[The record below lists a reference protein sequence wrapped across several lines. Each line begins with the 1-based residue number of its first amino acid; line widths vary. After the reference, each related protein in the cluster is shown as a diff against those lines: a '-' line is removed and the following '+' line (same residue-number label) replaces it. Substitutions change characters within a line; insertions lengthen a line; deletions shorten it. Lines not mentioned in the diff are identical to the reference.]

1 MAIQRDRRFFIA
13 ALLLFSCFTVPS
25 PVAAQHISLHVQV
38 GDRIT
43 SVNGYERS
51 GVAYVSV
58 RDFAAALSY
67 PWVNNTERRKIELRL
82 PNHRVKASAQNPFLV
97 VTDVATS
104 TSSVIQLQENVL
116 FLDSLYYAPASE
128 FVAVLERLAHS
139 GVLLTAEA
147 RVIARE
153 PAIAASRF
161 DITGLGIE
169 TRTNG
174 YLLTIKATRKLGYFD
189 TILRN
194 GWLYVTVDAAQADTI
209 ALSKFKT
216 NDIIRKIVVFQYPA
230 SVQLTF
236 QVSPDIAQAD
246 PMIDNQTENLLL
258 ALHTKSAMDKAELER
273 KEREAKQDSLR
284 DKLQVQRGRAKLDVI
299 VIDAGHGGKDPG
311 TIGVTGTREKD
322 VTLGVALKLGKLIE
336 QNLKD
341 VKVVYTRS
349 TDTFI
354 ELYQRGKIA
363 NEANGRLFIS
373 IHCNSTERKPSS
385 ANGFEIYLLRPGKT
399 QNAIDIAAKE
409 NQAIEFED
417 NKDRYEELTEEFFI
431 LLTMRQSA
439 YMKYS
444 ELFAEKASA
453 TMADRLK
460 IQNSGVKQAGFYVL
474 VGASMPNVLV
484 ETGYL
489 SNRKE
494 EKVLRGIEGQKKIAE
509 ALFEGIR
516 EYKVAYEEGL
526 QEGQV
531 DESQKN

>member
-1 MAIQRDRRFFIA
+1 MATQRDRRFLIA
-13 ALLLFSCFTVPS
+13 ALLLSCFTVAS
-25 PVAAQHISLHVQV
+25 PVIAQHISLRVQV

-43 SVNGYERS
+43 SVNGFDRS

-67 PWVNNTERRKIELRL
+67 PWVNNAERRKIELRL
-82 PNHRVKASAQNPFLV
+82 PNHRVKATARNPFLV
-97 VTDVATS
+97 ITDVATS
-104 TSSVIQLQENVL
+104 TSSVVQLQESIL

-128 FVAVLERLAHS
+128 FIAVLERLAPS
-139 GVLLTAEA
+139 GVLLTAES

-153 PAIAASRF
+153 PAVTASRF
-161 DITGLGIE
+161 DITGVGIE
-169 TRTNG
+169 TRSNG

-194 GWLYVTVDAAQADTI
+194 GWLYVTVDAAEADTV

-246 PMIDNQTENLLL
+246 PVVDTQTDNLLL
-258 ALHTKSAMDKAELER
+258 ALHTKSSMDKAEAER
-273 KEREAKQDSLR
+273 RAREAKQDSLR

-322 VTLGVALKLGKLIE
+322 VALGVALKLGKLIE
-336 QNLKD
+336 ENLKD

-349 TDTFI
+349 NDTFI
-354 ELYQRGKIA
+354 ELYQRGRIA
-363 NEANGRLFIS
+363 NDANGKLFIS
-373 IHCNSTERKPSS
+373 IHCNSTERKPSP

-453 TMADRLK
+453 IMADRLK

-494 EKVLRGIEGQKKIAE
+494 EKVLHSIEGQKKIAE
-509 ALFEGIR
+509 ALFEGVR
-516 EYKVAYEEGL
+516 QYKVAYEERL

>member
-1 MAIQRDRRFFIA
+1 MAIQRDRRFFVT
-13 ALLLFSCFTVPS
+13 ALLLCCFTVS
-25 PVAAQHISLHVQV
+25 FPVCAQHISLRLQV
-38 GDRIT
+38 GDKIT
-43 SVNGYERS
+43 SVHGYERF
-51 GVAYVSV
+51 GVSYVSI
-58 RDFAAALSY
+58 RDFAAALTY
-67 PWVNNTERRKIELRL
+67 PCVISVERRKIELRL
-82 PNHRVKASAQNPFLV
+82 PNYRVKATAQNPFLV

-104 TSSVIQLQENVL
+104 TSSIVQLQENVIL
-116 FLDSLYYAPASE
+116 LDSLYFAPASE
-128 FVAVLERLAHS
+128 FISALERLTPT
-139 GVLLTAEA
+139 GILLTAET
-147 RVIARE
+147 RVITRE
-153 PAIAASRF
+153 PAVTSSRF
-161 DITGLGIE
+161 DITGLNVE
-169 TRTNG
+169 SRSNG
-174 YLLTIKATRKLGYFD
+174 YLLTIKATRRLGYFD
-189 TILRN
+189 IILRN
-194 GWLYVTVDAAQADTI
+194 GWLYVTIDAAEADTI
-209 ALSKFKT
+209 ALSQFKT
-216 NDIIRKIVVFQYPA
+216 NDIIRKILVFQYPA

-246 PMIDNQTENLLL
+246 PVIDHQSENLLV
-258 ALHTKSAMDKAELER
+258 ALHTKSSMDKAELER

-284 DKLQVQRGRAKLDVI
+284 DRLQTQRGRAKLDVI

-322 VTLGVALKLGKLIE
+322 VALGVALKLGKLIE
-336 QNLKD
+336 EDLKD

-349 TDTFI
+349 TDKFI

-363 NEANGRLFIS
+363 NEANGKLFIS

-399 QNAIDIAAKE
+399 ESAMKIAAQE
-409 NQAIEFED
+409 NRAIEFED

-453 TMADRLK
+453 TMADKLK
-460 IQNSGVKQAGFYVL
+460 IQNSGVKQAGFIVL

-489 SNRKE
+489 SNRTE
-494 EKVLRGIEGQKKIAE
+494 EKVLHSAQGQKKIAD
-509 ALFEGIR
+509 ALFEGIK
-516 EYKVAYEEGL
+516 EYKKAYEEGL

-531 DESQKN
+531 DESLKN

>member
-1 MAIQRDRRFFIA
+1 
-13 ALLLFSCFTVPS
+13 LCFSVS
-25 PVAAQHISLHVQV
+25 SRVVAQHITLRVQV
-38 GDRIT
+38 GDRVT
-43 SVNGYERS
+43 SVNGYERF

-67 PWVNNTERRKIELRL
+67 PWVYNAERRKIELRL
-82 PNHRVKASAQNPFLV
+82 PHHRVKASAQNPFLV
-97 VTDVATS
+97 VTEVATS
-104 TSSVIQLQENVL
+104 TSSVVQMPANVFL
-116 FLDSLYYAPASE
+116 LDSTYYAPASE
-128 FVAVLERLAHS
+128 FLAVLERLS
-139 GVLLTAEA
+139 PTGVLLTAES
-147 RVIARE
+147 RVIAQE
-153 PAIAASRF
+153 PAVGGSRF
-161 DITGLGIE
+161 DITGVGVE
-169 TRTNG
+169 TRSNG
-174 YLLTIKATRKLGYFD
+174 YILTIKASRKLGYFD

-194 GWLYVTVDAAQADTI
+194 GWLYITVDAAVADTI

-216 NDIIRKIVVFQYPA
+216 NDILRKIVVFQYPA

-236 QVSPDIAQAD
+236 QVSPDIGQAD
-246 PMIDNQTENLLL
+246 PVVDAQTDNLIF
-258 ALHTKSAMDKAELER
+258 ALHTKSAMEKAEAER

-284 DKLQVQRGRAKLDVI
+284 GKLQVQRGRAKLDVI

-311 TIGVTGTREKD
+311 TIGVSGTREKD
-322 VTLGVALKLGKLIE
+322 VALGVALKLGRLIE

-349 TDTFI
+349 TDRFI

-363 NEANGRLFIS
+363 NEANGKLFIS

-399 QNAIDIAAKE
+399 ESAIKIAAQE
-409 NQAIEFED
+409 NQAIEFEE

-431 LLTMRQSA
+431 LFTMRQSA

-453 TMADRLK
+453 VMADKLK

-489 SNRKE
+489 SNRQE
-494 EKVLRGIEGQKKIAE
+494 EKVLRSTDGQKKIAE

-516 EYKVAYEEGL
+516 EYKEAYEMRI

-531 DESQKN
+531 DDSQKN

>member
-1 MAIQRDRRFFIA
+1 MAIQRARRFFIA
-13 ALLLFSCFTVPS
+13 ALLLSCFTVSS
-25 PVAAQHISLHVQV
+25 PVAAQHISLRVKV
-38 GDRIT
+38 GDRFAT
-43 SVNGYERS
+43 VNGFEHS
-51 GVAYVSV
+51 GVSYVSV
-58 RDFAAALSY
+58 RDFASALSY
-67 PWVNNTERRKIELRL
+67 PWVNNAERRKIEVRL
-82 PNHRVKASAQNPFLV
+82 PNHRVKATAQNPFLV
-97 VTDVATS
+97 VTDLATS
-104 TSSVIQLQENVL
+104 TSSVVQLTENVL
-116 FLDSLYYAPASE
+116 FLDSVYYAPASD
-128 FVAVLERLAHS
+128 FVAVLERLAPS
-139 GVLLTAEA
+139 GVLLTAEE
-147 RVIARE
+147 RIIAQE
-153 PAIAASRF
+153 PPTSSPRF

-169 TRTNG
+169 TRANG
-174 YLLTIKATRKLGYFD
+174 YLLTIKATKKLGD
-189 TILRN
+189 IDVILRN

-216 NDIIRKIVVFQYPA
+216 NDIIRKVVVFQYPA

-236 QVSPDIAQAD
+236 QVSPEIAQAD
-246 PMIDNQTENLLL
+246 PMIDKQTENLLL

-322 VTLGVALKLGKLIE
+322 VALGVALKLGQLIE

-354 ELYQRGKIA
+354 ELYQRGRIA
-363 NEANGRLFIS
+363 NEANGKLFIS

-399 QNAIDIAAKE
+399 QSAIDIAAKE
-409 NQAIEFED
+409 NKAIELED

-439 YMKYS
+439 YMRYS
-444 ELFAEKASA
+444 ELFAVKASEA
-453 TMADRLK
+453 MADRLK
-460 IQNSGVKQAGFYVL
+460 IQNSGVRQAGFIVL

-489 SNRKE
+489 SNKKE
-494 EKVLRGIEGQKKIAE
+494 EKVLHGSDGQKKIAE
-509 ALFEGIR
+509 ALFEGIKQ
-516 EYKVAYEEGL
+516 YKVAYEMGL
-526 QEGQV
+526 QEGQP
-531 DESQKN
+531 DESQKTN

>member
-1 MAIQRDRRFFIA
+1 MAIQRNRRFFVA
-13 ALLLFSCFTVPS
+13 TLFLSCFTVSFPA
-25 PVAAQHISLHVQV
+25 AAQHITLRLQV
-38 GDRIT
+38 GDKIT
-43 SVNGYERS
+43 SVNGYDRA
-51 GVAYVSV
+51 GVSYVSV
-58 RDFAAALSY
+58 RDFATALSY
-67 PWVNNTERRKIELRL
+67 PWANNTERRKIELRL
-82 PNHRVKASAQNPFLV
+82 PNHRVKATAQNPFLV
-97 VTDVATS
+97 VTDMAAG
-104 TSSVIQLQENVL
+104 TSSVVQLQESVF
-116 FLDSLYYAPASE
+116 FLDSIYYAPASE
-128 FVAVLERLAHS
+128 FISVLERLTPTGA
-139 GVLLTAEA
+139 LLTAES

-153 PAIAASRF
+153 PAVAASRF
-161 DITGLGIE
+161 DITGVGVE
-169 TRTNG
+169 TRSNG

-194 GWLYVTVDAAQADTI
+194 GWLYVTVDAAEADTI

-216 NDIIRKIVVFQYPA
+216 NDIIRRIVVFQYPA

-236 QVSPDIAQAD
+236 QVSPDIAQVD
-246 PMIDNQTENLLL
+246 PVVDHQSDNLLL

-284 DKLQVQRGRAKLDVI
+284 DKLQTQRGRAKLDVI

-322 VTLGVALKLGKLIE
+322 VALGVALKLGKLIE
-336 QNLKD
+336 DDLKD

-349 TDTFI
+349 SDKFI

-363 NEANGRLFIS
+363 NEANGKLFIS

-399 QNAIDIAAKE
+399 QNAIDIATKE

-417 NKDRYEELTEEFFI
+417 NKNRYEELTEEFFI

-453 TMADRLK
+453 TMADGLK

-489 SNRKE
+489 SNRTE
-494 EKVLRGIEGQKKIAE
+494 EKVLHSSDGQKKIAE
-509 ALFEGIR
+509 ALFQGIR
-516 EYKVAYEEGL
+516 EYKKAYEEGV
-526 QEGQV
+526 QEGQT
-531 DESQKN
+531 DESKKN

>member
-1 MAIQRDRRFFIA
+1 MARQRERRFLIVV
-13 ALLLFSCFTVPS
+13 LFFSLCLTVS
-25 PVAAQHISLHVQV
+25 FRLNAQHISLRVQQ
-38 GDRIT
+38 GDRTT

-51 GVAYVSV
+51 GIAYVSI
-58 RDFAAALSY
+58 RDVAAALSY
-67 PWVNNTERRKIELRL
+67 PWVINAERRKIEIRL
-82 PNHRVKASAQNPFLV
+82 PNHRVKAGSQNPFLV

-104 TSSVIQLQENVL
+104 TSSVIQLTASVL
-116 FLDSLYYAPASE
+116 LIDSTYYAPAAE
-128 FVAVLERLAHS
+128 FLAVLERLSPS
-139 GVLLTAEA
+139 GVVLTAES
-147 RVIARE
+147 RIIARE
-153 PAIAASRF
+153 PAVGGSRF
-161 DITGLGIE
+161 DITGIAVE
-169 TRTNG
+169 SRSNG
-174 YLLTIKATRKLGYFD
+174 YILTIKTSRKLGYFD

-216 NDIIRKIVVFQYPA
+216 NDVIKKVVVFQYPA

-236 QVSPDIAQAD
+236 QVSAEIAQAD
-246 PMIDNQTENLLL
+246 PVVDPQTENLLF
-258 ALHTKSAMDKAELER
+258 ALHTKSAMDKAEAER
-273 KEREAKQDSLR
+273 REREAKQDSLR
-284 DKLQVQRGRAKLDVI
+284 GKLQVQRGRAKLDVI

-322 VTLGVALKLGKLIE
+322 VALGVALKLGRLIE
-336 QNLKD
+336 QELSD

-354 ELYQRGKIA
+354 ELYQRGRIA
-363 NEANGRLFIS
+363 NDANGKLFIS
-373 IHCNSTERKPSS
+373 IHCNSTERKPSA

-409 NQAIEFED
+409 NQAIEFEE
-417 NKDRYEELTEEFFI
+417 NKGRYEELTEEFFI

-439 YMKYS
+439 YMRYS

-453 TMADRLK
+453 SMAEKLK

-489 SNRKE
+489 SNRQE
-494 EKVLRGIEGQKKIAE
+494 EKVLRSPDGQKKIAE

-516 EYKVAYEEGL
+516 EYKEAYEKRV
-526 QEGQV
+526 QEGQT
-531 DESQKN
+531 DEQQRN

>member
-13 ALLLFSCFTVPS
+13 AFLLSCFVVS
-25 PVAAQHISLHVQV
+25 FPVAAQHISLRVQV
-38 GDRIT
+38 GDKIT
-43 SVNGYERS
+43 SVNGYERA
-51 GVAYVSV
+51 GVSYISV
-58 RDFAAALSY
+58 RDFAVALSY
-67 PWVNNTERRKIELRL
+67 PWVNNVERRKIELRL

-97 VTDVATS
+97 VTDVTTS
-104 TSSVIQLQENVL
+104 TSSVIQLQESVFL
-116 FLDSLYYAPASE
+116 LDSLYYAPASE
-128 FVAVLERLAHS
+128 FIAVLERLTPT

-153 PAIAASRF
+153 PAVTASRF

-169 TRTNG
+169 TRSNG

-189 TILRN
+189 IILRN
-194 GWLYVTVDAAQADTI
+194 GWLYVTVDAAEADTI

-246 PMIDNQTENLLL
+246 PVVDAQSDNLLV

-311 TIGVTGTREKD
+311 TIGVAGTREKD
-322 VTLGVALKLGKLIE
+322 VALGVALKLGTLIE

-349 TDTFI
+349 TDRFI
-354 ELYQRGKIA
+354 ELYQRGRIA
-363 NEANGRLFIS
+363 NEANGKLFIS

-399 QNAIDIAAKE
+399 QSAIDIAAKE
-409 NQAIEFED
+409 NKAIEFED
-417 NKDRYEELTEEFFI
+417 NKDRYEELNEEFFI

-444 ELFAEKASA
+444 ELFAVKASA
-453 TMADRLK
+453 TMADKLK
-460 IQNSGVKQAGFYVL
+460 IQNSGVKQAGFIVL

-489 SNRKE
+489 SNRQE
-494 EKVLRGIEGQKKIAE
+494 EKVLRSADGQKKIAE
-509 ALFEGIR
+509 ALFEGIK

-531 DESQKN
+531 DDSQKN

>member
-1 MAIQRDRRFFIA
+1 MAIQRVRRFFIA
-13 ALLLFSCFTVPS
+13 VLLLFSCFTISS
-25 PVAAQHISLHVQV
+25 PVVAQHIVLRVQV

-51 GVAYVSV
+51 GMAYVSV

-67 PWVNNTERRKIELRL
+67 PWVNNAERRKIELRL

-97 VTDVATS
+97 VTDIATS
-104 TSSVIQLQENVL
+104 TSSVVQLQENVF

-128 FVAVLERLAHS
+128 FLAVLERLAPS

-153 PAIAASRF
+153 PAATASRY
-161 DITGLGIE
+161 DITGLDIE
-169 TRTNG
+169 TRANG

-194 GWLYVTVDAAQADTI
+194 GWLYVTVDAAEADTI

-236 QVSPDIAQAD
+236 QVSPEIAQAD
-246 PMIDNQTENLLL
+246 PVIDNQTDNLLL
-258 ALHTKSAMDKAELER
+258 ALHTTSAMEKAEAER
-273 KEREAKQDSLR
+273 KAREAKQDSVR
-284 DKLQVQRGRAKLDVI
+284 GKLQVQRGRAKLDVI
-299 VIDAGHGGKDPG
+299 VIDPGHGGKDPG

-322 VTLGVALKLGKLIE
+322 VALGVALKLGKLIGE
-336 QNLKD
+336 RLKD

-349 TDTFI
+349 TDTFV
-354 ELYQRGKIA
+354 ELYQRGRIA
-363 NEANGRLFIS
+363 NEANGKLFIS

-399 QNAIDIAAKE
+399 QSAIDIAAKE
-409 NQAIEFED
+409 NKAIEFED
-417 NKDRYEELTEEFFI
+417 NKDRYQELTEEFFI

-453 TMADRLK
+453 IMADRFK
-460 IQNSGVKQAGFYVL
+460 IQNSGVKQAGFIVL

-494 EKVLRGIEGQKKIAE
+494 EKVLRSAEGQRKIAE
-509 ALFEGIR
+509 ALFEGIKD
-516 EYKVAYEEGL
+516 YKVAYEEGL
-526 QEGQV
+526 QEGQT
-531 DESQKN
+531 DESQEN

>member
-1 MAIQRDRRFFIA
+1 MAIQRDRRFFVA
-13 ALLLFSCFTVPS
+13 ALLLSWFTVS
-25 PVAAQHISLHVQV
+25 FPVAAQRISLHVQV
-38 GDRIT
+38 GDKIS

-51 GVAYVSV
+51 GVSYISV

-67 PWVNNTERRKIELRL
+67 PCVNNVERRKIELRL

-104 TSSVIQLQENVL
+104 ISSVIQLQESVFL
-116 FLDSLYYAPASE
+116 LDSLYYAPASE
-128 FVAVLERLAHS
+128 FIAVLERLAPT
-139 GVLLTAEA
+139 GVFLTAEA
-147 RVIARE
+147 RVITRE
-153 PAIAASRF
+153 PAITASRF

-169 TRTNG
+169 TRSNG

-194 GWLYVTVDAAQADTI
+194 GWLYITVDAAEADTI

-246 PMIDNQTENLLL
+246 PMIDTQSENLLV

-284 DKLQVQRGRAKLDVI
+284 DKLQVQRGRAKLDVV

-311 TIGVTGTREKD
+311 TIGVSGTREKD
-322 VTLGVALKLGKLIE
+322 VALGVALKLGKLIE

-354 ELYQRGKIA
+354 ELYQRGRIA
-363 NEANGRLFIS
+363 NEANGKLFIS

-409 NQAIEFED
+409 NKAIEFED

-444 ELFAEKASA
+444 ELFAVKASA
-453 TMADRLK
+453 TMADKLK
-460 IQNSGVKQAGFYVL
+460 IQNSGVKQAGFIVL

-489 SNRKE
+489 SNRQE
-494 EKVLRGIEGQKKIAE
+494 EKVLRSADGQKKIAE
-509 ALFEGIR
+509 ALFEGIK

>member
-13 ALLLFSCFTVPS
+13 ALLLTCLTVS
-25 PVAAQHISLHVQV
+25 FPVAAQHVSLHVQV
-38 GDRIT
+38 GDKIT
-43 SVNGYERS
+43 SVNGYERA
-51 GVAYVSV
+51 GVSYISI

-67 PWVNNTERRKIELRL
+67 PWVNNVERRKIELRL
-82 PNHRVKASAQNPFLV
+82 PNYRVKASAQNPFLV
-97 VTDVATS
+97 VTDVSTS
-104 TSSVIQLQENVL
+104 TSSVIQLQESV
-116 FLDSLYYAPASE
+116 FLVDSLYYAPASE
-128 FVAVLERLAHS
+128 FIAVLERLTPT
-139 GVLLTAEA
+139 GVLLTEEA

-153 PAIAASRF
+153 PAVTTSRF
-161 DITGLGIE
+161 DIIGLGIE
-169 TRTNG
+169 TRSNG

-194 GWLYVTVDAAQADTI
+194 GWLYVSVDAADADTI

-236 QVSPDIAQAD
+236 QVSPEIAQAD
-246 PMIDNQTENLLL
+246 PIIDNRSENLLV

-322 VTLGVALKLGKLIE
+322 VALGVALKLGKLIE

-349 TDTFI
+349 NDTFI
-354 ELYQRGKIA
+354 ELYQRGRIA
-363 NEANGRLFIS
+363 NDANGKLFIS

-385 ANGFEIYLLRPGKT
+385 ANGFEIYLLRPSKT
-399 QNAIDIAAKE
+399 DNAINIATKE

-417 NKDRYEELTEEFFI
+417 NKDRYEKLTEEFFI

-439 YMKYS
+439 YMRYS

-453 TMADRLK
+453 VMADRLK

-489 SNRKE
+489 SNRQE
-494 EKVLRGIEGQKKIAE
+494 EKVLHSADGQKKIAE
-509 ALFEGIR
+509 ALFEGIK
-516 EYKVAYEEGL
+516 EYKIAYEEAMK
-526 QEGQV
+526 EGQV

>member
-1 MAIQRDRRFFIA
+1 MATQRDRRFLIA
-13 ALLLFSCFTVPS
+13 ALLLSCFTVAS
-25 PVAAQHISLHVQV
+25 PVIAQHISLRVQV

-43 SVNGYERS
+43 SVNGFDRS

-67 PWVNNTERRKIELRL
+67 PWVNNAERRKIELRL
-82 PNHRVKASAQNPFLV
+82 PNHRVKATARNPFLV
-97 VTDVATS
+97 ITDVATS
-104 TSSVIQLQENVL
+104 TSSVVQLQESIL

-128 FVAVLERLAHS
+128 FIAVLERLAPS
-139 GVLLTAEA
+139 GVLLTAES

-153 PAIAASRF
+153 PAVTASRF
-161 DITGLGIE
+161 DITGVGIE
-169 TRTNG
+169 TRSNG
-174 YLLTIKATRKLGYFD
+174 YLLTRKLGYFD

-194 GWLYVTVDAAQADTI
+194 GWLYVTVDAAEADTV

-246 PMIDNQTENLLL
+246 PVVDTQTDNLLL
-258 ALHTKSAMDKAELER
+258 ALHTKSSMDKAEAER
-273 KEREAKQDSLR
+273 RAREAKQDSLR

-322 VTLGVALKLGKLIE
+322 VALGVALKLGKLIE
-336 QNLKD
+336 ENLKD

-349 TDTFI
+349 NDTFI
-354 ELYQRGKIA
+354 ELYQRGRIA
-363 NEANGRLFIS
+363 NDANGKLFIS
-373 IHCNSTERKPSS
+373 IHCNSTERKPSP

-453 TMADRLK
+453 IMADRLK

-494 EKVLRGIEGQKKIAE
+494 EKVLHSIEGQKKIAE
-509 ALFEGIR
+509 ALFEGVR
-516 EYKVAYEEGL
+516 QYKVAYEERL

>member
-1 MAIQRDRRFFIA
+1 MATQRDRRFLIA
-13 ALLLFSCFTVPS
+13 ALLLSCFTVAS
-25 PVAAQHISLHVQV
+25 PVIAQHISLRVQV

-43 SVNGYERS
+43 SVNGFDRS

-67 PWVNNTERRKIELRL
+67 PWVNNAERRKIELRL
-82 PNHRVKASAQNPFLV
+82 PNHRVKATARNPFLV
-97 VTDVATS
+97 ITDVATS
-104 TSSVIQLQENVL
+104 TSSVVQLQESIL

-128 FVAVLERLAHS
+128 FIAVLERLPPS
-139 GVLLTAEA
+139 GVLLTAES

-153 PAIAASRF
+153 PAVTASRF
-161 DITGLGIE
+161 DITGVGIE
-169 TRTNG
+169 TRSNG

-194 GWLYVTVDAAQADTI
+194 GWLYVTVDAAEADTV
-209 ALSKFKT
+209 ALIKFKT

-246 PMIDNQTENLLL
+246 PVVDTQTDNLLL
-258 ALHTKSAMDKAELER
+258 ALHTKSSMDKAEAER
-273 KEREAKQDSLR
+273 RAREAKQDSLR

-322 VTLGVALKLGKLIE
+322 VALGVALKLGKLIE
-336 QNLKD
+336 ENLKD

-349 TDTFI
+349 NDTFI
-354 ELYQRGKIA
+354 ELYQRGRIA
-363 NEANGRLFIS
+363 NDANGKLFIS
-373 IHCNSTERKPSS
+373 IHCNSTERKPSP

-453 TMADRLK
+453 IMADRLK

-494 EKVLRGIEGQKKIAE
+494 EKVLHSIEGQKKIAE
-509 ALFEGIR
+509 ALFEGVR
-516 EYKVAYEEGL
+516 QYKVAYEERL

>member
-1 MAIQRDRRFFIA
+1 MATQRDRRFLIA
-13 ALLLFSCFTVPS
+13 ALLLSCFTVAS
-25 PVAAQHISLHVQV
+25 PVIAQHISLRVQV

-43 SVNGYERS
+43 SVNGFDRS

-67 PWVNNTERRKIELRL
+67 PWVNNAERRKIELRL
-82 PNHRVKASAQNPFLV
+82 PNHRVKATARNPFLV
-97 VTDVATS
+97 ITDVATS
-104 TSSVIQLQENVL
+104 TSSVVQLQESIL

-128 FVAVLERLAHS
+128 FIAVLERLAPS
-139 GVLLTAEA
+139 GVLLTAES

-153 PAIAASRF
+153 PAVTASRF
-161 DITGLGIE
+161 DITGVGIE
-169 TRTNG
+169 TRSNG

-194 GWLYVTVDAAQADTI
+194 GWLYVTVDAAEADTV
-209 ALSKFKT
+209 ALIKFKT

-246 PMIDNQTENLLL
+246 PVVDTQTDNLLL
-258 ALHTKSAMDKAELER
+258 ALHTKSSMDKAEAER
-273 KEREAKQDSLR
+273 RAREAKQDSLR

-322 VTLGVALKLGKLIE
+322 VALGVALKLGKLIE
-336 QNLKD
+336 ENLKD

-349 TDTFI
+349 NDTFI
-354 ELYQRGKIA
+354 ELYQRGRIA
-363 NEANGRLFIS
+363 NDANGKLFIS
-373 IHCNSTERKPSS
+373 IHCNSTERKPSP

-453 TMADRLK
+453 IMADRLK

-494 EKVLRGIEGQKKIAE
+494 EKVLHSIEGQKKIAE
-509 ALFEGIR
+509 ALFEGVR
-516 EYKVAYEEGL
+516 QYKVAYEERL

>member
-1 MAIQRDRRFFIA
+1 MATQRDRRFLIA
-13 ALLLFSCFTVPS
+13 ALLLSCFTVAS
-25 PVAAQHISLHVQV
+25 PVIAQHISLRVQV

-43 SVNGYERS
+43 SVNGFDRS

-67 PWVNNTERRKIELRL
+67 PWVNNAERRKIELRL
-82 PNHRVKASAQNPFLV
+82 PNHRVKATARNPFLV
-97 VTDVATS
+97 ITDVATS
-104 TSSVIQLQENVL
+104 TSSVVQLQESIL

-128 FVAVLERLAHS
+128 FIAVLERLAPS
-139 GVLLTAEA
+139 GVLLTAES

-153 PAIAASRF
+153 PAVTASRF
-161 DITGLGIE
+161 DITGVGIE
-169 TRTNG
+169 TRSNG

-194 GWLYVTVDAAQADTI
+194 GWLYVTVDAAEADTV

-230 SVQLTF
+230 SVKLTF

-246 PMIDNQTENLLL
+246 PVVDTQTDNLLL
-258 ALHTKSAMDKAELER
+258 ALHTKSSMDKAEAER
-273 KEREAKQDSLR
+273 RAREAKQDSLR

-322 VTLGVALKLGKLIE
+322 VALGVALKLGKLIE
-336 QNLKD
+336 ENLKD

-349 TDTFI
+349 NDTFI
-354 ELYQRGKIA
+354 ELYQRGRIA
-363 NEANGRLFIS
+363 NDANGKLFIS
-373 IHCNSTERKPSS
+373 IHCNSTERKPSP

-453 TMADRLK
+453 IMADRLK

-494 EKVLRGIEGQKKIAE
+494 EKVLHSIEGQKKIAE
-509 ALFEGIR
+509 ALFEGVR
-516 EYKVAYEEGL
+516 QYKVAYEERL

>member
-1 MAIQRDRRFFIA
+1 MAIQRDRRFTVTA
-13 ALLLFSCFTVPS
+13 LLFSCFIAS
-25 PVAAQHISLHVQV
+25 FPVAAQHISLRVQV
-38 GDRIT
+38 GDRVT
-43 SVNGYERS
+43 SINGYERS
-51 GVAYVSV
+51 GMAYISV
-58 RDFAAALSY
+58 RDFASALSY
-67 PWVNNTERRKIELRL
+67 PWVNNVERRKIEIRL
-82 PNHRVKASAQNPFLV
+82 PYHRVKASAKNPFLV
-97 VTDVATS
+97 VTDIATS
-104 TSSVIQLQENVL
+104 TSSVVQLQESVL

-128 FVAVLERLAHS
+128 FVAVLERLAQS
-139 GVLLTAEA
+139 GVLVTAEE

-153 PAIAASRF
+153 PTAVAPKF
-161 DITGLGIE
+161 DITGIAVE
-169 TRTNG
+169 SRSNG
-174 YLLTIKATRKLGYFD
+174 YLLTIKASRKLGYFD

-209 ALSKFKT
+209 ALSKFRT

-236 QVSPDIAQAD
+236 QVSPDIGQAD
-246 PMIDNQTENLLL
+246 PVADSQTENITL
-258 ALHTKSAMDKAELER
+258 ALHTKSAMEKAEAER

-322 VTLGVALKLGKLIE
+322 VALGVALKLGKLIE
-336 QNLKD
+336 QNLDD

-349 TDTFI
+349 SDTFV
-354 ELYQRGKIA
+354 ELYQRGRIA
-363 NEANGRLFIS
+363 NDANGKLFIS

-417 NKDRYEELTEEFFI
+417 NKGRYEELTEEFFI

-444 ELFAEKASA
+444 ELFASKASE

-489 SNRKE
+489 SNRNE
-494 EKVLRGIEGQKKIAE
+494 EKVLHSSDGQRKIAE
-509 ALFEGIR
+509 ALFEGIKKYKE
-516 EYKVAYEEGL
+516 EYEDEL
-526 QEGQV
+526 REGQV
-531 DESQKN
+531 DEPQKN